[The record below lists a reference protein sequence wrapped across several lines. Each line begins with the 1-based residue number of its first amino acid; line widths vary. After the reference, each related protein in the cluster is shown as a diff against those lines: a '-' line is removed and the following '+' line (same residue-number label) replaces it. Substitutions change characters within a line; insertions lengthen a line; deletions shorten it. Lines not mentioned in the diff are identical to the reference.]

1 MGEPSSSSAAEHPES
16 DRLAPL
22 MELIQLYRI
31 EHALLLKH
39 QEEVERRR
47 AAVRAAAVQEAS
59 EILLSARQEIRR
71 VLVQTRRELVQ
82 LSAQLRAVGY
92 ETTLGRSS
100 GGDDFQVS
108 VARAV
113 PVLLLGLF
121 VGVWVDRFPR
131 RPLLIAAD
139 LGRAALLSAER
150 RVGEDNVHPLADAQV
165 GELETQAVL
174 VVDLRILQS
183 VQQQVHLAQQVRQGL
198 GLAAE

>member
-1 MGEPSSSSAAEHPES
+1 
-16 DRLAPL
+16 

-92 ETTLGRSS
+92 ETTLGRSV

-108 VARAV
+108 VARDV
-113 PVLLLGLF
+113 RNVLRDARSEL
-121 VGVWVDRFPR
+121 
-131 RPLLIAAD
+131 AD
-139 LGRAALLSAER
+139 LSKDAANLWPAGEEPRLLAPTWRWRRRRSRPPQTTSVPLQLTKRAAALLMTRANRCR
-150 RVGEDNVHPLADAQV
+150 RP
-165 GELETQAVL
+165 
-174 VVDLRILQS
+174 
-183 VQQQVHLAQQVRQGL
+183 VQPRSSPRTGGWWQLCSWLSQLSP
-198 GLAAE
+198 

>member
-92 ETTLGRSS
+92 ETTLGRST

-108 VARAV
+108 VARDV
-113 PVLLLGLF
+113 RNVLRDARSELANLSEDAANLWPAGEEPRLLAPT
-121 VGVWVDRFPR
+121 VAMA
-131 RPLLIAAD
+131 PLPEPAAAD
-139 LGRAALLSAER
+139 DFWSASTHEASSRAADDSGFL
-150 RVGEDNVHPLADAQV
+150 
-165 GELETQAVL
+165 
-174 VVDLRILQS
+174 
-183 VQQQVHLAQQVRQGL
+183 
-198 GLAAE
+198 